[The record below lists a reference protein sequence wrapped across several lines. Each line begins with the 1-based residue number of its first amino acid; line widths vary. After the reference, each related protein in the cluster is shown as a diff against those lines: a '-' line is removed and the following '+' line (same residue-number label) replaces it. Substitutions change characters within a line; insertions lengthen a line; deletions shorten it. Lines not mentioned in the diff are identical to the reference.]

1 MSTSTR
7 SSAMPVAVG
16 MFCAGLVVVLVVF
29 GMSVFGYRDLP
40 WWLNAMTML
49 CPLGLGAGLVSALA
63 RARHGSSLTRN

>member
-7 SSAMPVAVG
+7 SGTMPVAVS
-16 MFCAGLVVVLVVF
+16 MFCAGLIVVLVIF

-40 WWLNAMTML
+40 WWLNAMAML
-49 CPLGLGAGLVSALA
+49 SPLGLAVGLVSALA